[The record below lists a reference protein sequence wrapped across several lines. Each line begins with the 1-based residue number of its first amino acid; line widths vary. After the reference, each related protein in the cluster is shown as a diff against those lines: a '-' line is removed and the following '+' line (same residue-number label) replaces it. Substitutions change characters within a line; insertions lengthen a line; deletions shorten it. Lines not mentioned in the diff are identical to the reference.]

1 MKNLLLIATVLMCTV
16 ECFANS
22 CCNQLLNISFNRQT
36 IEEMPSNDLL
46 LTYNITYPQ
55 DSTINIDSIWYFIW
69 YSFTNNEGLAVSE
82 NRLVFGEL
90 IEE

>member
-46 LTYNITYPQ
+46 LTYNINYPQ
-55 DSTINIDSIWYFIW
+55 DSTVNIDSIWYFIG
-69 YSFTNNEGLAVSE
+69 NNEGLAVSE

-90 IEE
+90 IEQ